1 VELTIR
7 IHGVFYQKV
16 INPMTDK
23 QLIQCALM
31 LAIKAHDGQR
41 RKYTG
46 EPYSTHP
53 IGVSKIIET
62 IPDHT
67 PEMIAAALLHDVVED
82 TSVTLS
88 EIKAEFGITI
98 AEYVHFC
105 SNVSEQEDGNRAFR
119 KKMDADHFAMGPPES
134 QTIKVADLIHKC
146 ETIIP
151 YDPKFFHKAYKY
163 EKRYLLGVL
172 VKANPVLRSHA
183 QVMLDKAWN
192 PS

>member
-1 VELTIR
+1 MKDT
-7 IHGVFYQKV
+7 K
-16 INPMTDK
+16 
-23 QLIQCALM
+23 LIQEALM

-67 PEMIAAALLHDVVED
+67 PEMVAAALLHDVVED
-82 TSVTLS
+82 TYVTLS
-88 EIKAEFGITI
+88 DVTDQFGSLV

-105 SNVSEQEDGNRAFR
+105 SNVSEQSDGNRKFR
-119 KKMDADHFAMGPPES
+119 KKMDADHFAMGPMES
-134 QTIKVADLIHKC
+134 QTIKVADLIHTS
-146 ETIIP
+146 ESIIP
-151 YDPKFFHKAYKY
+151 HDPKFYHKAYKY
-163 EKRYLLGVL
+163 EKQYLLDVL
-172 VKANPVLRSHA
+172 IKANPILKSHA
-183 QVMLDKAWN
+183 QSMLDKTWD

>member
-1 VELTIR
+1 
-7 IHGVFYQKV
+7 
-16 INPMTDK
+16 MTDK
-23 QLIQCALM
+23 QLIQDALM

-46 EPYSTHP
+46 EPYSAHP

-67 PEMIAAALLHDVVED
+67 PEMVAAALLHDVVED
-82 TSVTLS
+82 TPVTLS
-88 EIKAEFGITI
+88 EIKEAFGTTV

-105 SNVSEQEDGNRAFR
+105 SNVSEQSDGNRAFR
-119 KKMDADHFAMGPPES
+119 KKMDADHFAMGPAEA
-134 QTIKVADLIHKC
+134 QTIKVADLIHNS

-151 YDPKFFHKAYKY
+151 HDPKFFHKAYKY
-163 EKRYLLGVL
+163 EKQYLLDVL
-172 VKANPVLRSHA
+172 IKANPILKSHA
-183 QVMLDKAWN
+183 QSMLDKTWD